1 MGTLLLL
8 LHCHPSQ
15 KQVGRFKSPVKAAR
29 IYIPHQKKA
38 IRQWIQHVLSCCL
51 LCSFSSCHW
60 QTQPHWF
67 CQQLQKCWQSP
78 TISCNQGTSR
88 GHKTLWPNG
97 CLCWGCFWSSK
108 IVLCSEGSKYY
119 LVGSRYVFPIATPS
133 WGPQYCTLSSHRWGW
148 QGKPH
153 SLQPA
158 MWNQNEALLLS
169 FLPLVPS
176 MDILRIH
183 QDVVK
188 ADGQFSL
195 GIKKASLCSLVGSNT
210 IKNIK
215 SYWNTIYMPKAKHM
229 TLQTCS
235 EIEGWFCLYDN
246 QSARGGPLW
255 EDMHLVNLSMQLS
268 SESQVFHQILTA
280 SFYNFWKYFQKW
292 DKKKPQTKTFSSA

>member
-1 MGTLLLL
+1 MFCPAAFCVHSLPVTDK
-8 LHCHPSQ
+8 HSHTDFASNYRN
-15 KQVGRFKSPVKAAR
+15 VGN
-29 IYIPHQKKA
+29 H
-38 IRQWIQHVLSCCL
+38 
-51 LCSFSSCHW
+51 
-60 QTQPHWF
+60 
-67 CQQLQKCWQSP
+67 
-78 TISCNQGTSR
+78 GTSR
-88 GHKTLWPNG
+88 GHKTLWPNA

-280 SFYNFWKYFQKW
+280 SFYNFWNYFQKW
-292 DKKKPQTKTFSSA
+292 DKKKNPQTKTFSSA